1 MDNPTQK
8 ILHHITPINKN
19 DDGHIIINN
28 NFTIDRNHEVT
39 CVGTY
44 QYTNAKNQQITYNDD
59 ILSNT
64 NINYPN
70 IDPFYTSI
78 KLTMASN
85 TEAKKL
91 PKSTFIAARA
101 WNNEHNIIESIIAKS
116 KDIQQ
121 QTAKL
126 LQTMGELEAL
136 NQLHE
141 QHAYANYW
149 HTPDKPYR
157 LHHIPIHAQ
166 SPQDTKNPRYY
177 GRSTIIRINELD
189 NNTKQHT
196 HFSCRNNTTKNNIH
210 QTTWRIIEYARNGF
224 DYTTEN
230 IIADN
235 LSYRDAITIMWA
247 HLIDDIPL
255 NLLIQQPN
263 THISQHQQIA
273 IERVRQQRDAQYD
286 HIMQTINSCTNTQ
299 G

>member
-1 MDNPTQK
+1 MDNPTQE
-8 ILHHITPINKN
+8 ILHHITPINRN

-28 NFTIDRNHEVT
+28 NFAVDRNHEIT

-44 QYTNAKNQQITYNDD
+44 QYAENQRITYDDD

-85 TEAKKL
+85 TKSNKL
-91 PKSTFIAARA
+91 PKSTYIAARA
-101 WNNEHNIIESIIAKS
+101 WNNDHNIIESIIAKS

-149 HTPDKPYR
+149 PTPNKPYR
-157 LHHIPIHAQ
+157 LHHIPLRAQ

-177 GRSTIIRINELD
+177 GSSSIIRIEELN
-189 NNTKQHT
+189 NNTKKHT
-196 HFSCRNNTTKNNIH
+196 HFGCRSNATTKNNIH
-210 QTTWRIIEYARNGF
+210 HITWRIIEYTHNNLNIP
-224 DYTTEN
+224 TEN
-230 IIADN
+230 IIAHD

-263 THISQHQQIA
+263 THISQHQQIT
-273 IERVRQQRDAQYD
+273 IERIRQQRDAQYD
-286 HIMQTINSCTNTQ
+286 HIMHTINSCTNTTA
-299 G
+299 